1 MQLVSAWSFSL
12 RAGTAAKWANVP
24 QIGGSEAET
33 CARGFE
39 EQAVG
44 AVNPVRFF
52 FTSWFSQLLHLQ
64 AAANSASCLRELQA
78 SS

>member
-52 FTSWFSQLLHLQ
+52 FYFMLLTV
-64 AAANSASCLRELQA
+64 ASPLSC
-78 SS
+78 S